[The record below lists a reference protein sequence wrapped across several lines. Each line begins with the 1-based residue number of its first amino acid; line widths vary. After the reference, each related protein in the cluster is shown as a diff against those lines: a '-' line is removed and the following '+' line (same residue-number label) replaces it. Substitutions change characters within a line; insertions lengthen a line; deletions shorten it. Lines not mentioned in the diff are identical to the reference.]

1 MLTTKDNT
9 RLLATAGKGNES
21 AQAMQSK
28 KIEDQQKSEKT
39 KLIKA
44 QIKCE
49 QFEIKSQESDL
60 TSTEK
65 KEMDNNQK
73 VRDQMLDKYSAYK
86 EMNSEEMIKT
96 YEDEFKESFTGNISA
111 IEYDKE
117 PGKKSLEELYEEK
130 FPGRKDNDNKAKNK
144 LPLMIQLLF
153 GGNESNEDAMQNQKS
168 LYFESSEELTQ
179 FLQDAAAEGIKMRI
193 MDENGKVMAY
203 SNGDGKLYHA
213 DNGLKFETGDS
224 LRSSDMFLDEFIAQQ
239 TEQAQQNAL
248 PTMKP

>member
-130 FPGRKDNDNKAKNK
+130 EYYKN
-144 LPLMIQLLF
+144 IVEQTF
-153 GGNESNEDAMQNQKS
+153 GS
-168 LYFESSEELTQ
+168 LYAIRPSWTTSIRL
-179 FLQDAAAEGIKMRI
+179 AIHVRH
-193 MDENGKVMAY
+193 V
-203 SNGDGKLYHA
+203 S
-213 DNGLKFETGDS
+213 LK
-224 LRSSDMFLDEFIAQQ
+224 EF
-239 TEQAQQNAL
+239 
-248 PTMKP
+248 